1 MYILELIRILNEK
14 GIIGRE
20 VFDDLYHLGGSKEYH
35 YDDWGVNY
43 LSGKH
48 IEIDIKKIPGVRMRK
63 IMIHYH
69 NYLYPPHQ
77 DENGDDLETVK
88 VPEDIVFLGDL
99 DFLEI
104 KNIRVYRE
112 LGQVKIGL

>member
-1 MYILELIRILNEK
+1 MYIMELIRIINEK
-14 GIIGRE
+14 GIIGKE
-20 VFDDLYHLGGSKEYH
+20 IADELYHLGGNSEYH
-35 YDDWGVNY
+35 YDDWDINY

-69 NYLYPPHQ
+69 NYLYPLNQ
-77 DENGDDLETVK
+77 DENGSDLETIK
-88 VPEDIVFLGDL
+88 IPEDIVFLGDL
-99 DFLEI
+99 GHLEI